1 MYKSAKIYIIVIG
14 RMKMLYVIKI
24 LFLGY
29 FSFINFSYS
38 KENLL
43 DLLREKKEFS
53 TFYQLIKIAN
63 YEDLFN
69 EKTQFKKVIYI
80 PKNEAFL
87 SLPSKVRDMLK
98 QEDVAKKIVRTHL
111 YSGEVKEVFKNPDK
125 RVVILERVE
134 LNGEAVKIF
143 SNEDLFVKD
152 IVNKNTN
159 IVSKE
164 YSIIPVECVMFLQP
178 SFEDFRLTKKQKQ
191 ESLITSC
198 CLLSDREIEV
208 FISDRYL

>member
-1 MYKSAKIYIIVIG
+1 MFYI
-14 RMKMLYVIKI
+14 IKI

-29 FSFINFSYS
+29 FSFINFSHT

-111 YSGEVKEVFKNPDK
+111 YSGEVKEVFKNPEK

-198 CLLSDREIEV
+198 CLLSDKEIEV

>member
-1 MYKSAKIYIIVIG
+1 
-14 RMKMLYVIKI
+14 MLYVIKI

-63 YEDLFN
+63 YENLFN

-87 SLPSKVRDMLK
+87 SLPSKIRKKLK

-111 YSGEVKEVFKNPDK
+111 FSGEVKEIFKNPNK

-134 LNGEAVKIF
+134 LNGEAIKIF
-143 SNEDLFVKD
+143 SNQDLFVKD
-152 IVNKNTN
+152 MVNKNEN
-159 IVSKE
+159 IVSEE
-164 YSIIPVECVMFLQP
+164 YSIIPIECVMFLQP
-178 SFEDFRLTKKQKQ
+178 SIEDLRLTNKQQ
-191 ESLITSC
+191 LESLITSC
-198 CLLSDREIEV
+198 CLLSDQEV
-208 FISDRYL
+208 ETFISDRYL